1 MKKLKP
7 ILLAAAAL
15 GGLALIDVY
24 KRQIQYRI
32 ENAGTDD
39 QIPHGF
45 QRPVDLLIIRV
56 KLRPEHLVRSLP
68 LIQFIILSLSAC
80 HKKSLLS

>member
-1 MKKLKP
+1 MLRG
-7 ILLAAAAL
+7 AL
-15 GGLALIDVY
+15 SLPLQLIHPG
-24 KRQIQYRI
+24 RQGVDITAQLIQYRI

-68 LIQFIILSLSAC
+68 LIQPIILRLSAC